1 MSEPLSILLI
11 EDDRRLSGLIAA
23 YLSRSGLVIRTATE
37 GRPALEQCQ
46 LKHPDAVILDL
57 MLPDMNGIDVCR
69 ELRQFYSG
77 PILILTA
84 SGNDVDQIVGLEIG
98 ADDYIIKP
106 VEPRVLLARINAVL
120 RRTSPDEGRTRT
132 RVMQFGGLRID
143 DAAKSVEL
151 NEEPVHLTTHE
162 FELLGLLA
170 SQAGKVLTRD
180 SIYTALRGFGYD
192 GSDRAVDVKISRL
205 RKKLGDD
212 ANEPRRIKTIWG
224 KGYLFVPSA
233 WSP

>member
-1 MSEPLSILLI
+1 MSKSLTILLI

-23 YLSRSGLVIRTATE
+23 YLSRSGLIIHTAEQGQT
-37 GRPALEQCQ
+37 ALEQCQ
-46 LKHPDAVILDL
+46 LHQPDAIILDL

-69 ELRQFYSG
+69 ELRMFYAG

-84 SGNDVDQIVGLEIG
+84 SSNDIDQIVGLEIG
-98 ADDYIIKP
+98 ADDYITKP
-106 VEPRVLLARINAVL
+106 VEPRVLLARINAIL
-120 RRTSPDEGRTRT
+120 RRTSSDQSLSQQ
-132 RVMQFGGLRID
+132 RVMQFGKLKID

-151 NEEPVHLTTHE
+151 NDEDVQLTTHE

-170 SQAGKVLTRD
+170 AHAGKVLTRD
-180 SIYTALRGFGYD
+180 TIYTALRGFGYD

-212 ANEPRRIKTIWG
+212 AAEPRRIKTIWG

-233 WSP
+233 WSS